1 MKKNSTKDL
10 REKRELVAAA
20 FSEREN
26 ETYHHGYDKELLQY
40 ELLREG
46 DSRAVEENRQFFRSI
61 NAVHLSDD
69 PLRERKYLFV
79 VSATLATRFAI
90 EGGMNYA
97 SAYQL
102 SDLHIRRMDR
112 CMTIEEVD
120 DAQTAMIADFT
131 ERMAEIRSKRTEGQS
146 QSPVSKPVH
155 EAMDYVYRHLHSKI
169 TLAQVGE
176 AVSLSPNHLNALF
189 KAQKGVTLHRY
200 IRSQKIEA
208 AKNMLLYTDYS
219 ETEIAE
225 YLAFSSPAHFIRVF
239 REDVGMT
246 PRVFLQQFYR
256 THPRWNDRYPI
267 KK

>member
-1 MKKNSTKDL
+1 MII
-10 REKRELVAAA
+10 AA

-26 ETYHHGYDKELLQY
+26 ETYHHSYDKELLQY

-46 DSRAVEENRQFFRSI
+46 DLRAVEENQQFFRSI
-61 NAVHLSDD
+61 NAVYLSDD

-79 VSATLATRFAI
+79 ASATLATRFAI
-90 EGGMNYA
+90 EGGMDFP

-112 CMTIEEVD
+112 CTTIKEVD
-120 DAQTAMIADFT
+120 DAQTAMITDFT
-131 ERMAEIRSKRTEGQS
+131 KRMAEIHAEKIAARADGQTVS
-146 QSPVSKPVH
+146 SVSKPVRK
-155 EAMDYVYRHLHSKI
+155 AMDYVYRHLHTKI
-169 TLAQVGE
+169 TLVQVGE

-189 KAQKGVTLHRY
+189 KAEKGVTLHRY
-200 IRSQKIEA
+200 VRSQKIKA
-208 AKNMLLYTDYS
+208 AKNMLLYADYT

-246 PRVFLQQFYR
+246 PRMFLQQFYR
-256 THPRWNDRYPI
+256 THSRWSDRYSV
-267 KK
+267 